1 MKTKNISKPSAKQ
14 KILIVDD
21 EPDILESVKEVLERE
36 GFEVEGVNSAKECIE
51 KAKVKKHD
59 LILIDIYM
67 PGMSGE
73 ELFKALRKT
82 TNHLTP
88 LAYITIKPRAEVD
101 LTDVDGF
108 IQKPFENKELIKEVN
123 KILSSSKQLKGGFNK

>member
-1 MKTKNISKPSAKQ
+1 MAKK

-21 EPDILESVKEVLERE
+21 EPDTLESIKEDLEKE
-36 GFEVEGVNSAKECIE
+36 GFEVEAVTSGKECIE
-51 KAKVKKHD
+51 KAKEKKHD

-82 TNHLTP
+82 INHLTP
-88 LAYITIKPRAEVD
+88 LVYITIKPRAEVD
-101 LTDVDGF
+101 LSDVNGF
-108 IQKPFENKELIKEVN
+108 IQKPFENRELIEKVKEAIDN
-123 KILSSSKQLKGGFNK
+123 FKPPKGGK

>member
-1 MKTKNISKPSAKQ
+1 MKTKNISNPSAKQ

-36 GFEVEGVNSAKECIE
+36 GFEVEDVNSAKECIE
-51 KAKVKKHD
+51 KAKETKHD

-73 ELFKALRKT
+73 ELFKALKKT
-82 TNHLTP
+82 INHLTP

-101 LTDVDGF
+101 LSDVDGF
-108 IQKPFENKELIKEVN
+108 IQKPFENRELISHVKEIIGN
-123 KILSSSKQLKGGFNK
+123 FKQPKGGE

>member
-1 MKTKNISKPSAKQ
+1 MKK

-21 EPDILESVKEVLERE
+21 EPDTLESIKEVLEKE
-36 GFEVEGVNSAKECIE
+36 GFEVECANNGKECIE
-51 KAKVKKHD
+51 KANETKHD

-82 TNHLTP
+82 INHLTP
-88 LAYITIKPRAEVD
+88 LAYVTIKPRAEVD
-101 LTDVDGF
+101 LSDVDGF
-108 IQKPFENKELIKEVN
+108 IQKPFENRDLVKEVKKLLAN
-123 KILSSSKQLKGGFNK
+123 FKQPKGGE

>member
-1 MKTKNISKPSAKQ
+1 MRKK

-21 EPDILESVKEVLERE
+21 EQDTLESIKEVLEKE
-36 GFEVEGVNSAKECIE
+36 GFEVEAVTSGKECIE
-51 KAKVKKHD
+51 KANETKHD

-73 ELFKALRKT
+73 KLFKALRKT
-82 TNHLTP
+82 INHLTP

-101 LTDVDGF
+101 LSDVDGF
-108 IQKPFENKELIKEVN
+108 IQKPFENRELKKEVK
-123 KILSSSKQLKGGFNK
+123 KILENFKRPKGGGR

>member
-1 MKTKNISKPSAKQ
+1 MKK

-21 EPDILESVKEVLERE
+21 EPDTLESIKEVLEKE
-36 GFEVEGVNSAKECIE
+36 GFEVECANNGKECIE
-51 KAKVKKHD
+51 KAKETKHD

-82 TNHLTP
+82 INHLTP

-101 LTDVDGF
+101 LNDVDGF
-108 IQKPFENKELIKEVN
+108 IQKPFENMDLINEVKKVLEN
-123 KILSSSKQLKGGFNK
+123 FKPSKGG

>member
-1 MKTKNISKPSAKQ
+1 MKK

-21 EPDILESVKEVLERE
+21 EPDTLESIKEVLEKE
-36 GFEVEGVNSAKECIE
+36 GFEVEAVTSGKECIE
-51 KAKVKKHD
+51 KAKEKKHD

-82 TNHLTP
+82 INHLTP
-88 LAYITIKPRAEVD
+88 LAYITIKPRAEID
-101 LTDVDGF
+101 LSDVDGF
-108 IQKPFENKELIKEVN
+108 IQKPFENRELIKEVE
-123 KILSSSKQLKGGFNK
+123 KILENFKQPKGGE